1 MRPGGIRGRSSRGS
15 ASRVPALSRDSCRP
29 HAAGS
34 RVCSAS
40 FRKRSMLRSARDTIA
55 AMTSRSRGM
64 FSPELFQI
72 HCPSS
77 NRGSRECR
85 LRAAPAV
92 SCAKNCAFGAH
103 EHTGE
108 RKHSDIPC
116 ATALRLIS
124 CSPRWSG
131 LVVNVIGGTL
141 PANLAPASRRQD
153 HTTSP
158 YALVHSSIEQRRPSQ
173 PQPSFRDD
181 REAPLVWAGMRKIK
195 SVICPTW
202 KAEYFS
208 FRGLTRF
215 LKIRSDLP
223 VVSNLSQL
231 TLR

>member
-1 MRPGGIRGRSSRGS
+1 MPITGRHARS
-15 ASRVPALSRDSCRP
+15 SRVPALSRDPRSP
-29 HAAGS
+29 QAPGS

-124 CSPRWSG
+124 CSPRWSW

-158 YALVHSSIEQRRPSQ
+158 YASAFSSGAKKRLTPKRPSH
-173 PQPSFRDD
+173 PRPD
-181 REAPLVWAGMRKIK
+181 
-195 SVICPTW
+195 
-202 KAEYFS
+202 
-208 FRGLTRF
+208 
-215 LKIRSDLP
+215 
-223 VVSNLSQL
+223 VS
-231 TLR
+231 